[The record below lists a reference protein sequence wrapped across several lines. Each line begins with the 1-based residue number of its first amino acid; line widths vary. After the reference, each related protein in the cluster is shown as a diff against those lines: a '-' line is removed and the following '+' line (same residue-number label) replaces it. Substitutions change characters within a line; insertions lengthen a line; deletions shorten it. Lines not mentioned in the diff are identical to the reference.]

1 MNRRSTSDARDR
13 KDQCDRRTASREKNR
28 SMMVGRV
35 AGECCWLLN
44 GMSDIEREESTLD
57 RITRSQT
64 INHNQRHVTITIVSH
79 RDDDCLCNLRRESVC
94 NRKLNKTPPYR
105 ELSIQPA
112 VWTRALASLVQHRS
126 KGGVNCVLSAGILV
140 SKGCFRFTIR
150 LSEKGV

>member
-1 MNRRSTSDARDR
+1 MQEQT
-13 KDQCDRRTASREKNR
+13 K
-28 SMMVGRV
+28 
-35 AGECCWLLN
+35 WILLVI

-57 RITRSQT
+57 RLLAHNQSINQT
-64 INHNQRHVTITIVSH
+64 TDCHNQRHVTITIVSH

>member
-35 AGECCWLLN
+35 AGECLLVAEWN
-44 GMSDIEREESTLD
+44 ERHRER
-57 RITRSQT
+57 RIYPRSNYSLT